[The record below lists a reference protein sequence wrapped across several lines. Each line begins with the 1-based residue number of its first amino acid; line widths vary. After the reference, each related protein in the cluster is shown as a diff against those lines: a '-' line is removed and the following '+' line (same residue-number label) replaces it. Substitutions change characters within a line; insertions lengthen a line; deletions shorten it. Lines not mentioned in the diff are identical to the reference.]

1 MSEIEKKREA
11 KKLLISMT
19 EDGVLNELEKK
30 IPDKKKEKIRDLL
43 LFSASI
49 LYPDPAEKD
58 CEYLL
63 YVDGASI
70 GNPGPSGIGAVIKD
84 EKGKTIG
91 EISQYIGTATNNVAE
106 YSALT
111 SGLKAAKELGAD
123 KIKILTDSE
132 LMVKQIE
139 GSWRVKDKK
148 LKDLKKKADKI
159 LDSFS
164 SYKIIHINRE
174 KNREADRLAKRGAES
189 D

>member
-1 MSEIEKKREA
+1 MSEIEKKKEA

-19 EDGVLNELEKK
+19 EEGVLNEIASK
-30 IPDKKKEKIRDLL
+30 IPNKKKEKILELL

-49 LYPDPAEKD
+49 LDPDPTQKSS
-58 CEYLL
+58 EYLL
-63 YVDGASI
+63 YIDGSSI

-84 EKGKTIG
+84 KKGRTIEK
-91 EISQYIGTATNNVAE
+91 ISEHIGTTTNNVAE
-106 YSALT
+106 YRALT
-111 SGLKAAKELGAD
+111 SGLQAVKKLGAD

-148 LKDLKKKADKI
+148 LKELKKKADRI

-164 SYKIIHINRE
+164 SYAIIHINRG

-189 D
+189 G